1 MQQSSSTWAGMS
13 VPGLV
18 SGCLQQVRHLVSG
31 EDSPIALAA
40 LRGQML
46 QGGLHQDRHRCRDV
60 DTLMTQ

>member
-1 MQQSSSTWAGMS
+1 MQHFSSTWAGVGAS
-13 VPGLV
+13 GLV

-60 DTLMTQ
+60 DTLME